1 MEKHI
6 PRISYEQQELAINFY
21 DMACDYPRESFEMIT
36 KRLLP
41 RGFGKSKSV
50 GVFKKQAKK
59 MFDLARRQSITAYH
73 DCAS

>member
-50 GVFKKQAKK
+50 GAFKKEAKK
-59 MFDLARRQSITAYH
+59 MFDLAR
-73 DCAS
+73 